1 MNRADSP
8 HTLSSQ
14 RERSFRPR
22 GVKKGF
28 RHRKGTEMDAT
39 DGWFKG
45 SVSAHNYEDD
55 LGASGHPNYR
65 GQLKVASCIIPYIS
79 TMTGWK
85 MEEKIYR

>member
-1 MNRADSP
+1 
-8 HTLSSQ
+8 
-14 RERSFRPR
+14 
-22 GVKKGF
+22 
-28 RHRKGTEMDAT
+28 MDAT

-55 LGASGHPNYR
+55 LGASWHPNYR